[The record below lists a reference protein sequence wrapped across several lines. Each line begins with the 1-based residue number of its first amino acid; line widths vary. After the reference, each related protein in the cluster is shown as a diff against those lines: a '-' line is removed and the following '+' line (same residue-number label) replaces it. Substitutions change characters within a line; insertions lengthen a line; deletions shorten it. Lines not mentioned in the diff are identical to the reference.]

1 MATQQLEKT
10 ETAGVERASQHRV
23 YSPAVDIYEHND
35 HVVLLADMPGV
46 DKDSIDVTL
55 EKDLIT
61 LNGKVKDL
69 DAGKRPLA
77 YSEYGVGDYQRSFQL
92 GGRYPNSAMGT
103 IALMKQT
110 FMDADWYG
118 DRPGQDR
125 GVDEKRRFEA
135 DSSEGGAFEKEDRS
149 ERMTK
154 LLKTKWRKRKWDY
167 ET

>member
-92 GGRYPNSAMGT
+92 GSEIDQDKIEASMKNGVLKLILPKVVPSKKK
-103 IALMKQT
+103 IAVN
-110 FMDADWYG
+110 G
-118 DRPGQDR
+118 
-125 GVDEKRRFEA
+125 
-135 DSSEGGAFEKEDRS
+135 
-149 ERMTK
+149 
-154 LLKTKWRKRKWDY
+154 
-167 ET
+167 